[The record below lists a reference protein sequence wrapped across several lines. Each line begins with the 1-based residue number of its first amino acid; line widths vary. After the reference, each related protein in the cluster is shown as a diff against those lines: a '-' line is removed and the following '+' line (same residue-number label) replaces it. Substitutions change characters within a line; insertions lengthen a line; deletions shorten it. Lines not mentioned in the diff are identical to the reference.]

1 MASAVPDV
9 KLLAAGGQFRN
20 LRDLFVR
27 ARRQSKPSGDIT
39 DAMDPVFN
47 RIMAL
52 PATAIEGFAVKAD
65 IVRHYNEKGST
76 RTFHGTTSAPC
87 ARLWMQFP
95 PSPAD
100 RLIQWPKIAFSFAC
114 RSLRSPLYC
123 CNRCYFEGE
132 GRGERDSEA
141 AAGRL
146 KCLFM
151 VILRAKRQ
159 KLTIGIQLYCL
170 APTV

>member
-1 MASAVPDV
+1 
-9 KLLAAGGQFRN
+9 
-20 LRDLFVR
+20 
-27 ARRQSKPSGDIT
+27 
-39 DAMDPVFN
+39 
-47 RIMAL
+47 
-52 PATAIEGFAVKAD
+52 
-65 IVRHYNEKGST
+65 
-76 RTFHGTTSAPC
+76 
-87 ARLWMQFP
+87 MQFP

-100 RLIQWPKIAFSFAC
+100 RLIQWPKIAFSFAKPPG
-114 RSLRSPLYC
+114 SLGGFRLPVSPIAALLYC
-123 CNRCYFEGE
+123 NRYYFEGE

>member
-52 PATAIEGFAVKAD
+52 PATAIEGLAVKAAD
-65 IVRHYNEKGST
+65 VPWDDLGAVRALVDAV
-76 RTFHGTTSAPC
+76 SA
-87 ARLWMQFP
+87 F
-95 PSPAD
+95 
-100 RLIQWPKIAFSFAC
+100 
-114 RSLRSPLYC
+114 
-123 CNRCYFEGE
+123 
-132 GRGERDSEA
+132 
-141 AAGRL
+141 AGRSSD
-146 KCLFM
+146 
-151 VILRAKRQ
+151 
-159 KLTIGIQLYCL
+159 
-170 APTV
+170 TVA